1 MINDL
6 RTEVPTYKYVD
17 DTTLYR
23 VTNNPSDTLLQ
34 DSVNQVVSWSKSNCM
49 KLNTAKTKEMLIS
62 FSRPPPTVPRI
73 TVEGVPLERVDCVTL
88 LGVKLS
94 ADLTWHNH
102 VQHII
107 SKAQSRL
114 FSLNILRRA
123 KVSSKDII
131 QIYCSKVR
139 PVIEYAAPVW
149 HSGLSKELSDNL
161 EDIQIRALKIAH
173 PMLSYE
179 EALVQ
184 SDLPTLRCRRTSL
197 CRIFFGKMQNPEDKS
212 HRLLPHKKENH
223 RNTRS
228 GTTYPLPKTFTKR
241 YKDSFLPYAL
251 YKLQ

>member
-1 MINDL
+1 
-6 RTEVPTYKYVD
+6 
-17 DTTLYR
+17 
-23 VTNNPSDTLLQ
+23 
-34 DSVNQVVSWSKSNCM
+34 
-49 KLNTAKTKEMLIS
+49 MLIS
-62 FSRPPPTVPRI
+62 FSRSPLSVPRI
-73 TVEGVPLERVDCVTL
+73 TVAGEPLERVDCVTL

-94 ADLTWHNH
+94 SDLTWHNH
-102 VQHII
+102 IHHII

-123 KVSSKDII
+123 KVSPKDII

-161 EDIQIRALKIAH
+161 EDIQIRAHKIAY

-179 EALVQ
+179 EALAQ
-184 SDLPTLRCRRTSL
+184 SDLPTLKCRRTSL
-197 CRIFFGKMQNPEDKS
+197 CRIFFCKMQNPEDKS
-212 HRLLPHKKENH
+212 HKLLPQKKENA

-228 GTTYPLPKTFTKR
+228 GGTYPLPKAFTKR

-251 YKLQ
+251 FNLQ